1 MLVLNEDI
9 KNQIIKHAIHE
20 LPNEACGLFSA
31 NIGSSTIACF
41 YPMENVAKSEIIYQ
55 LNPLEMM
62 KVEGIADAEERKIIG
77 VMHSHTH
84 TAAYPSPTDVRDA
97 TDFDPLGT
105 WHYIIVS
112 LQESEPVIRSFRIR
126 NEEIT
131 EEEISF
137 VSS

>member
-1 MLVLNEDI
+1 
-9 KNQIIKHAIHE
+9 
-20 LPNEACGLFSA
+20 
-31 NIGSSTIACF
+31 
-41 YPMENVAKSEIIYQ
+41 
-55 LNPLEMM
+55 MM
-62 KVEGIADAEERKIIG
+62 KVEGIADAEEKQIIG

-105 WHYIIVS
+105 WHYLIVS
-112 LQESEPVIRSFRIR
+112 LQESEPVIRSFRIK

-137 VSS
+137 TGS

>member
-9 KNQIIKHAIHE
+9 KNQIIKHAINE

-31 NIGSSTIACF
+31 NSGSSIIECF
-41 YPMENVAKSEIIYQ
+41 YPMENIAKSEIIYE
-55 LNPLEMM
+55 LDPLEMM
-62 KVEGIADAEERKIIG
+62 KVEGIADAEERQIIG

-84 TAAYPSPTDVRDA
+84 TPAYPSPTDVRDA
-97 TDFDPLGT
+97 TNFDPLGA
-105 WHYIIVS
+105 WHYLIVS
-112 LQESEPVIRSFRIR
+112 LEESEPAMRSFRII

-137 VSS
+137 ISS

>member
-1 MLVLNEDI
+1 MLVINEDI
-9 KNQIIKHAIHE
+9 KTQIIKHAIDE
-20 LPNEACGLFSA
+20 FPNEACGLFSA
-31 NIGSSTIACF
+31 NSGSSTIACF
-41 YPMENVAKSEIIYQ
+41 YPMANVANSEIIYQ
-55 LNPLEMM
+55 LDPLEMM
-62 KVEGIADAEERKIIG
+62 KVEGIADAEEKQIIG

-105 WHYIIVS
+105 WHYLIVS
-112 LQESEPVIRSFRIR
+112 LQESEPVIRSFRIK

-137 VSS
+137 TSS